1 MSTDTETIAVPKYGH
16 RTNPRKSLMVAALCW
31 AGFAVM
37 AYLVDHGRTS
47 GLDHAGLLFWRDGDL
62 HPRGSA
68 NLMEA
73 VRDITAL
80 GGTLLRNLFA
90 IMAVVAL
97 LFLRLRREATL
108 LAATVALAWIVNS
121 AIKHLVGRPRPEI
134 VPHLM
139 EAGGNSFPS
148 GHSFNSAVV
157 YISIA
162 LAFAAMSKRRSVR
175 TTVIAAAI
183 AASIIIAWSRV
194 WLGVHWPSDVIA
206 GWLGGAGWAFLAS
219 ALLYRPASQA
229 VAAVSQDD
237 DSQKW
242 QAPPPPH

>member
-1 MSTDTETIAVPKYGH
+1 MATDTENIVVPRHGQ
-16 RTNPRKSLMVAALCW
+16 RIDPRKALIVSAICW

-37 AYLVDHGRTS
+37 TYAVAHGRTVW
-47 GLDHAGLLFWRDGDL
+47 LDHTGLLIWRDAEL
-62 HPRGSA
+62 HPRGSIK
-68 NLMEA
+68 LMEA

-121 AIKHLVGRPRPEI
+121 GIKLLVGRPRPEI

-148 GHSFNSAVV
+148 GHSFNAAVV

-162 LAFAAMSKRRSVR
+162 LAFAAISRRPSVR
-175 TTVIAAAI
+175 TTVIATSLVV
-183 AASIIIAWSRV
+183 SIIIAWSRV
-194 WLGVHWPSDVIA
+194 WLGVHWPSDVVA

-219 ALLYRPASQA
+219 ALLYRPARNA
-229 VAAVSQDD
+229 VAAVSGPEGREDQ
-237 DSQKW
+237 
-242 QAPPPPH
+242 QAGSPPH